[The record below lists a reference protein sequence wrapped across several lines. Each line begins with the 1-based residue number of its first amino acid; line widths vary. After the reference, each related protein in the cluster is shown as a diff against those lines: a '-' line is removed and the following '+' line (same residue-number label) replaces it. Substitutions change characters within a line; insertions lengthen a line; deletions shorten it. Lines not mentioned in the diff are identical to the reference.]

1 MLFVKINSVA
11 TVFAVNNEHT
21 NTLEN
26 WQREDAAR
34 LLALYKAYRAAGGL
48 KQDDF
53 AAKYG
58 LRSQANLGHYLHG
71 RRPLNIE
78 QATNFSRGLNLPID
92 QFSPTIAAQIAGAAQ
107 AIGAHSASDLD
118 SEFVP
123 VQRLTVRLSAG
134 PGAAAVV
141 AEVEGSLQFR
151 RDFLASCGASRDS
164 ARIVHVAGTSMEP
177 TIVDGAV
184 LLVNTRNREPRTGSI
199 FAMSYGDDLIVKRL
213 VQTPSGWV
221 ARSDNPDGNPD
232 IPIDNSH
239 HVHIIGRAVWMGAKL

>member
-1 MLFVKINSVA
+1 MLFVKKNSVA
-11 TVFAVNNEHT
+11 TVFEVKNDDT
-21 NTLEN
+21 NSLES

-34 LLALYKAYRAAGGL
+34 LLALYKAYRATGGL

-78 QATNFSRGLNLPID
+78 QATNFARGLGVPIG

-107 AIGAHSASDLD
+107 AIERHHHPGDE

-123 VQRLTVRLSAG
+123 VQRLAVRVSAG
-134 PGAAAVV
+134 PGAAAVM
-141 AEVEGSLQFR
+141 EEIEGSLQFR
-151 RDFLASCGASRDS
+151 RGFLSSCGATQDS
-164 ARIVHVAGTSMEP
+164 ARIVHVTGTSMEP

-184 LLVNTRNREPRTGSI
+184 LLVNTRNREPRNGSI
-199 FAMSYGDDLIVKRL
+199 FAMAYGEDLIVKRL
-213 VQTPSGWV
+213 IQTPTGWV

-232 IPIDNSH
+232 IPINADR
-239 HVHIIGRAVWMGAKL
+239 HIEILGRAVWMGAKL

>member
-1 MLFVKINSVA
+1 MLFVKKNSVA
-11 TVFAVNNEHT
+11 TVFEVKNDDT
-21 NTLEN
+21 NSLES

-53 AAKYG
+53 AARYG

-78 QATNFSRGLNLPID
+78 QATNFARGLGVSIG

-107 AIGAHSASDLD
+107 AIDRHHTAGDE

-123 VQRLTVRLSAG
+123 VQRLAVRVSAG
-134 PGAAAVV
+134 PGAAAVME
-141 AEVEGSLQFR
+141 EVEGSLQFR
-151 RDFLASCGASRDS
+151 RGFLSSCGATQDS
-164 ARIVHVAGTSMEP
+164 ARIVLVTGTSMEP

-184 LLVNTRNREPRTGSI
+184 LLVNTRNREPRNGSI
-199 FAMSYGDDLIVKRL
+199 FAMAYGEDLIVKRL
-213 VQTPSGWV
+213 IQTPTGWV

-232 IPIDNSH
+232 IPINADQH
-239 HVHIIGRAVWMGAKL
+239 IEIIGRAVWMGAKL

>member
-1 MLFVKINSVA
+1 MLFVKKNSVA
-11 TVFAVNNEHT
+11 TVFEVKNDDT
-21 NTLEN
+21 NSLES

-53 AAKYG
+53 AARYG

-78 QATNFSRGLNLPID
+78 QATNFARGLGVSIG

-107 AIGAHSASDLD
+107 AIERHHTAGDE

-123 VQRLTVRLSAG
+123 VQRLAVRVSAG
-134 PGAAAVV
+134 PGAAAVME
-141 AEVEGSLQFR
+141 EVEGSLQFR
-151 RDFLASCGASRDS
+151 RGFLSSCGATQDS
-164 ARIVHVAGTSMEP
+164 ARIVLVTGTSMEP

-184 LLVNTRNREPRTGSI
+184 LLVNTRNREPRNGSI
-199 FAMSYGDDLIVKRL
+199 FAMAYGEDLIVKRL
-213 VQTPSGWV
+213 IQTPTGWV

-232 IPIDNSH
+232 IPINADQH
-239 HVHIIGRAVWMGAKL
+239 IEIIGRAVWMGAKL

>member
-1 MLFVKINSVA
+1 MLFVKKNSVA
-11 TVFAVNNEHT
+11 TVLRVKNDDT
-21 NTLEN
+21 NSLEP

-34 LLALYKAYRAAGGL
+34 LLSLYKAYRAAGGL

-78 QATNFSRGLNLPID
+78 QATNFSRGLGVPIG

-107 AIGAHSASDLD
+107 AIEHSPPASDE

-123 VQRLTVRLSAG
+123 VQRLAVRLSAG

-141 AEVEGSLQFR
+141 EEVEGSLQFR
-151 RDFLASCGASRDS
+151 RDFLSSCGASQDS
-164 ARIVHVAGTSMEP
+164 ARIVHVTGTSMEP

-184 LLVNTRNREPRTGSI
+184 LLVNTRNREPRNGSI
-199 FAMSYGDDLIVKRL
+199 FAMAYGDDLIVKRL
-213 VQTPSGWV
+213 VQTTAGWV

-232 IPIDNSH
+232 IAINADQ
-239 HVHIIGRAVWMGAKL
+239 HIEVIGRAVWMGTKL

>member
-1 MLFVKINSVA
+1 MLFVKKNSVA
-11 TVFAVNNEHT
+11 TVFEVKNDNT
-21 NTLEN
+21 NSLES

-78 QATNFSRGLNLPID
+78 QATNFARGLGVSIG

-107 AIGAHSASDLD
+107 AIDRHHTAGDE

-123 VQRLTVRLSAG
+123 VQRLAVRVSAG
-134 PGAAAVV
+134 PGAAAVME
-141 AEVEGSLQFR
+141 EVEGSLQFR
-151 RDFLASCGASRDS
+151 RGFLSSCGATQDS
-164 ARIVHVAGTSMEP
+164 ARIVLVTGTSMEP

-184 LLVNTRNREPRTGSI
+184 LLVNTRNREPRNGSI
-199 FAMSYGDDLIVKRL
+199 FAMAYGEDLIVKRL
-213 VQTPSGWV
+213 IQTPTGWV

-232 IPIDNSH
+232 IPINADQH
-239 HVHIIGRAVWMGAKL
+239 IEIIGRAVWMGAKL

>member
-1 MLFVKINSVA
+1 MLFVKTNSDA
-11 TVFAVNNEHT
+11 TVFEVTKDDT
-21 NTLEN
+21 NTLEG

-78 QATNFSRGLNLPID
+78 QATNFARGLNVPIGE
-92 QFSPTIAAQIAGAAQ
+92 FSPTIAAQIAGAAQ
-107 AIGAHSASDLD
+107 AIASHPSTHDD

-141 AEVEGSLQFR
+141 EEVEGSLQFR
-151 RDFLASCGASRDS
+151 RDFLSSCGATQES
-164 ARIVHVAGTSMEP
+164 ARIVHVTGTSMEP
-177 TIVDGAV
+177 TIVNGAV
-184 LLVNTRNREPRTGSI
+184 LLVNTRNREPRNGSV
-199 FAMSYGDDLIVKRL
+199 FAMAYGDDLIVKRL
-213 VQTPSGWV
+213 IQTPDGWV

-232 IPIDNSH
+232 ISMNNAQ
-239 HVHIIGRAVWMGAKL
+239 HVEIIGRAVWMGAKL